1 MSAAKDAPDDGT
13 GTREGTGARDV
24 IVIGGGVAGLVAARE
39 CAHVGLS
46 VTLIEATDALG
57 GPVAG
62 HELAGLH
69 LDSGAESFAV
79 RGGTVSAFV
88 AGLGLTDQLVAP
100 NPVGAWLHLP
110 STPYCTGPATGPAAG
125 SVSVPLPKAGVLGI
139 PGSPLADDVRRV
151 IGWRGALT
159 AYLDRIKPVLTIGR
173 EHSLGDLVRKRMGS
187 RVLERL
193 VEPVASGVYTASS
206 TDLDI
211 DVVAPGLNNALTQT
225 GSLSGAVSLLRA
237 GAPAGSSVGGLR
249 GGMSTLV
256 AALRADLEL
265 YGVEILTGTRVES
278 LARTTPASAEAA
290 AWTVAL
296 SEPELSDEPA
306 GASAADD
313 HAASVDTPDPIGQPP
328 LAARFVIVATQGA
341 QALRLIAPLGAAHA
355 ALSELDWPDPTAVT
369 LTSLVLDA
377 PALDVHPRGTGV
389 LVAVD
394 APGVTAKALTH
405 VTAKWPWV
413 AEAAGPGVHVVRLS
427 YGRAD
432 EPNPADA
439 LDDEA
444 LQQLA
449 LTDAATLLGVALE
462 AGQVRAFA
470 RTEWR
475 DALSPATIGARERA
489 FRVREAVNAAPDL
502 AITGAWLSG
511 TGLASVI
518 PDAMGAA
525 ARIRHAALGLA

>member
-1 MSAAKDAPDDGT
+1 MSTPL
-13 GTREGTGARDV
+13 DV

-69 LDSGAESFAV
+69 LDSGAESFAG

-88 AGLGLTDQLVAP
+88 EGLGLTDQIVAP

-110 STPYCTGPATGPAAG
+110 STPYCKGPSDGPAAG

-151 IGWRGALT
+151 IGWRGAVT

-173 EHSLGDLVRKRMGS
+173 EHSLGELVLKRMGP

-206 TDLDI
+206 NDLDI

-237 GAPAGSSVGGLR
+237 GAPAGSAVGGLL

-265 YGVEILTGTRVES
+265 YGVEILTGTRVDA
-278 LARTTPASAEAA
+278 LARTEPGADA
-290 AWTVAL
+290 AWTVTLAA
-296 SEPELSDEPA
+296 PANPGAPADPDAAAEPA
-306 GASAADD
+306 E
-313 HAASVDTPDPIGQPP
+313 PP
-328 LAARFVIVATQGA
+328 APRAARFVIVATQGA
-341 QALRLIAPLGAAHA
+341 QALTLIAPLDDAHA
-355 ALSELDWPDPTAVT
+355 ALRDLDWPAPTAVT
-369 LTSLVLDA
+369 LASLVLDA
-377 PALDVHPRGTGV
+377 PALDGHPRGTGV
-389 LVAVD
+389 LVAAD

-405 VTAKWPWV
+405 VTAKWEWL
-413 AEAAGPGVHVVRLS
+413 AEAAGPGRHVIRLS
-427 YGRAD
+427 YGRAGQDSPTAGLRDD
-432 EPNPADA
+432 ELLALSLADA
-439 LDDEA
+439 R
-444 LQQLA
+444 
-449 LTDAATLLGVALE
+449 TILGVDLDAT
-462 AGQVRAFA
+462 AVRGFA
-470 RTEWR
+470 RTVWG
-475 DALSPATIGARERA
+475 DALSPATVGAPERVDQ
-489 FRVREAVNAAPDL
+489 VREVVAATPGL
-502 AITGAWLSG
+502 ELTGAWLAG

-518 PDAMGAA
+518 PDAVAA
-525 ARIRHAALGLA
+525 ASRTRHEALGI

>member
-1 MSAAKDAPDDGT
+1 M
-13 GTREGTGARDV
+13 
-24 IVIGGGVAGLVAARE
+24 IGGGVAGLVAARE

-46 VTLIEATDALG
+46 VTVIEATDALG

-88 AGLGLTDQLVAP
+88 DGLGLTDQIVAP
-100 NPVGAWLHLP
+100 NPAGAWLHLP
-110 STPYCTGPATGPAAG
+110 STPYCKGPTTGPAAG

-173 EHSLGDLVRKRMGS
+173 EHSLGELVLKRMGP

-206 TDLDI
+206 NDLDI
-211 DVVAPGLNNALTQT
+211 DVVAPGLNNALTT
-225 GSLSGAVSLLRA
+225 AGSLSGAVSMLRG
-237 GAPAGSSVGGLR
+237 GAAAGSSVGGLL

-265 YGVEILTGTRVES
+265 YGVEILTGTRVEH
-278 LARTTPASAEAA
+278 LARIDPAASATTAA
-290 AWTVAL
+290 PAADPAAVSASPVAWTVTLAA
-296 SEPELSDEPA
+296 PAAAGEPA
-306 GASAADD
+306 GASVDVASADATDAA
-313 HAASVDTPDPIGQPP
+313 GPP
-328 LAARFVIVATQGA
+328 AARTARYVIVATQGA
-341 QALRLIAPLGAAHA
+341 QALKLIAPLDGAHA
-355 ALSELDWPDPTAVT
+355 ALSDLDWPAPTAVT

-377 PALDVHPRGTGV
+377 PALDAHPRGTGV

-413 AEAAGPGVHVVRLS
+413 AAAAGPGVHVVRLS

-432 EPNPADA
+432 EPNPTDN
-439 LDDEA
+439 LDDET
-444 LQQLA
+444 LQALA
-449 LTDAATLLGVALE
+449 LTDAATLLGVTLE
-462 AGQVRAFA
+462 AGQVRGFA

-489 FRVREAVNAAPDL
+489 FRVREVVNAAPDL
-502 AITGAWLSG
+502 AIAGAWLSG

-518 PDAMGAA
+518 PDAMAAA

>member
-1 MSAAKDAPDDGT
+1 M
-13 GTREGTGARDV
+13 DV

-46 VTLIEATDALG
+46 VTLIEASDALG

-88 AGLGLTDQLVAP
+88 EGLGLTDQLVAP

-139 PGSPLADDVRRV
+139 PGSPLAEDVRRV

-159 AYLDRIKPVLTIGR
+159 AYLDRLKPVLTIGR
-173 EHSLGDLVRKRMGS
+173 EHSLGELVRKRMGS

-206 TDLDI
+206 NDLDI

-256 AALRADLEL
+256 TALRADLEL

-278 LARTTPASAEAA
+278 LTRTAPATDAPAPGSAPGSEPASAPAA

-296 SEPELSDEPA
+296 AAPELSDEPA
-306 GASAADD
+306 E
-313 HAASVDTPDPIGQPP
+313 ASVAAAEADAHVDDTAATVAPQP

-341 QALRLIAPLGAAHA
+341 QALKLIAPLSAAHA
-355 ALSELDWPDPTAVT
+355 ALRELDWPDPTAVT

-405 VTAKWPWV
+405 VSAKWPWV

-432 EPNPADA
+432 EPNPTDD

-444 LQQLA
+444 LQALA
-449 LTDAATLLGVALE
+449 LTDAATLLGVTLE

-489 FRVREAVNAAPDL
+489 FRVREVVDASPDL
-502 AITGAWLSG
+502 AIAGAWLSG

>member
-1 MSAAKDAPDDGT
+1 MLPSRPT
-13 GTREGTGARDV
+13 NTPVDV

-39 CAHVGLS
+39 CAHVGLR
-46 VTLIEATDALG
+46 VTVVEATDALG

-88 AGLGLTDQLVAP
+88 EGLGLTDQIVSP

-110 STPYCTGPATGPAAG
+110 STPYCKGPAAGPAAG

-159 AYLDRIKPVLTIGR
+159 AYLDRLKPVLTIGR
-173 EHSLGDLVRKRMGS
+173 EHSLGELVLKRMGP

-206 TDLDI
+206 NDLDI
-211 DVVAPGLNNALTQT
+211 DVVAPGLNNALTTT
-225 GSLSGAVSLLRA
+225 GSLSGAVSMLRG
-237 GAPAGSSVGGLR
+237 GAAAGSSVGGLL

-265 YGVEILTGTRVES
+265 YEVEILTGTRVES
-278 LARTTPASAEAA
+278 LSRVQPAPQAADAASPA

-296 SEPELSDEPA
+296 AAPAASGESA
-306 GASAADD
+306 GASAAVDD
-313 HAASVDTPDPIGQPP
+313 DPTVTDPP
-328 LAARFVIVATQGA
+328 APLTARFVIVATQGA
-341 QALRLIAPLGAAHA
+341 QALSLIAPLDAAHA
-355 ALSELDWPDPTAVT
+355 ALSDLDWPAPTAVT

-377 PALDVHPRGTGV
+377 PVLDVHPRGTGV
-389 LVAVD
+389 LVAAD

-413 AEAAGPGVHVVRLS
+413 AAAAGPGVHVVRLS

-432 EPNPADA
+432 EPNPTDD
-439 LDDEA
+439 LDDTA
-444 LQQLA
+444 LQALA
-449 LTDAATLLGVALE
+449 LKDAATLLGVTLE
-462 AGQVRAFA
+462 AGQVRGFA

-489 FRVREAVNAAPDL
+489 FRVREVVNAAPDL
-502 AITGAWLSG
+502 AIAGAWLSG

-518 PDAMGAA
+518 PDAMAAA
-525 ARIRHAALGLA
+525 ARIRHAALGLV